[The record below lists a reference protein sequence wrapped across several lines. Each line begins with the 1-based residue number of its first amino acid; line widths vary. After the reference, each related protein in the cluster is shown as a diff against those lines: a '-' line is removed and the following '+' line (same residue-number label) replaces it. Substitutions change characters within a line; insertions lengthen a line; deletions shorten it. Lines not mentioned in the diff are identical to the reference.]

1 VKRYRAN
8 REANLT
14 VAERLGSVGFNGSNV
29 NRRRDSG
36 GSKASR
42 QVNVTQWH
50 DVVIL
55 FLIGISHTLYN
66 CLAH

>member
-42 QVNVTQWH
+42 QVNVT
-50 DVVIL
+50 
-55 FLIGISHTLYN
+55 
-66 CLAH
+66 